1 MSKSLTIDV
10 VYDYVNT
17 NKDELLAKAVTGFK
31 TIDYVSVQ
39 TGVLAPTAIHVL
51 DTNLTFGDGSTCGF
65 TNTVNQTISARMI
78 DPRHI
83 KVNAHWCQ
91 ADFYDTWANQL
102 AHIGA
107 DKQELP
113 FAELFCED
121 IVKNIQKQL
130 EKEFW
135 KQIIDIGLTD
145 VPAANKIT
153 STGVL
158 ADDVEAIIKKI
169 PAEIIENAVVFMGQ
183 EDFMKLVF
191 EYQHANHYIHPI
203 TGDKN
208 FELVV
213 PGTMIKVIGVPGLNG
228 EGYIFAGDPKN
239 FVFGTDF
246 RNDKEVFDFWYS
258 KDDDEYKFK
267 CTFSAGEQI
276 AFPSQVIM
284 MANS

>member
-1 MSKSLTIDV
+1 MSKSLNIDV
-10 VYDYVNT
+10 VYDYINT

-31 TIDYVSVQ
+31 TFDYVSVQ

-51 DTNLTFGDGSTCGF
+51 DTQLTFGDGSTCGF
-65 TNTVNQTISARMI
+65 NNTVNQTISARMI
-78 DPRHI
+78 TPRYI

-91 ADFYDTWANQL
+91 ADFYDKWANQL

-113 FAELFCED
+113 FAGLFCDE
-121 IVKNIQKQL
+121 IIKGIQKQL
-130 EKEFW
+130 EKEYW
-135 KQIIDIGLTD
+135 QNIGTIATADL
-145 VPAANKIT
+145 PAANKLT
-153 STGVL
+153 TTGNL
-158 ADDVEAIIKKI
+158 KDDVETVIANI
-169 PAEIIENAVVFMGQ
+169 PSEVIENAVIFMGQ
-183 EDFMKLVF
+183 DDFLKLVF
-191 EYQHANHYIHPI
+191 EYQHADHYIHPA
-203 TGDKN
+203 TADAN

-228 EGYIFAGDPKN
+228 THKMFGGDPKN

-246 RNDKEVFDFWYS
+246 RNDKEVFDFWFS
-258 KDDDEYKFK
+258 QDDDEYKFK

-284 MANS
+284 LS